1 MFITWILFFDAEN
14 LVSQFK
20 IITKLEN
27 LENEQ
32 MYYLQKIK
40 EVKKDKKK
48 FLNDKELLEQFAREK
63 YYMKKEKED
72 LYICVK

>member
-20 IITKLEN
+20 IIKKLEN